1 MLELANISKKYK
13 GKTVLSS
20 VSFTVPDG
28 AVTGFLGPNG
38 SGKSTTMRIACGLD
52 RADTGTA
59 LFDGMPFGSL
69 VRPSSVVGTLL
80 DASWFH
86 PGRTARASLNV
97 IAAAQGLPS
106 SRVDECLEHVGLDQV
121 GHKRVGTFSLGMRQR
136 LGLAAALLGDP
147 QHVLLDEPVNGLDPE
162 GMRWVRELVRD
173 LADSGKA
180 VLVSSHLLSEM
191 QMMADRLVVIG
202 EGQLVVEQDMESF
215 LAGAAAFRV
224 KVPAASVSILESALN
239 RDRVSYTCDGNGF
252 LITSMSS
259 SEDVACYCQ
268 HVGVMPTMLAEESR
282 SLEEAFFT
290 ATDNLVT
297 YRAR

>member
-1 MLELANISKKYK
+1 MLEITDLTKSFK
-13 GKTVLSS
+13 GKPVLSS
-20 VSFTVPDG
+20 LSFTVPDG

-52 RADTGTA
+52 RASAGTA
-59 LFDGMPFGSL
+59 LFDGVPFASL
-69 VRPSSVVGTLL
+69 TDPAAVVGTLL

-86 PGRTARASLNV
+86 PGRSASKTLAM
-97 IAAAQGLPS
+97 IAAAQGLPRV
-106 SRVDECLEHVGLDQV
+106 RVDECLDRVGLSQV
-121 GHKRVGTFSLGMRQR
+121 AHKRVGTFSLGMRQR
-136 LGLAAALLGDP
+136 LGLAASLLGDP

-173 LADSGKA
+173 LAASGKA

-215 LAGAAAFRV
+215 VSSAAAFRV
-224 KVPAASVSILESALN
+224 KVPAASVSDFEAALN
-239 RDRVSYTCDGNGF
+239 RDHVAYTCDGNGF
-252 LITSMSS
+252 LITSMADA
-259 SEDVACYCQ
+259 EDVAQYCH
-268 HVGVMPTMLAEESR
+268 HVGVIPTMLAQEAS
-282 SLEEAFFT
+282 SLEDAFFN

-297 YRAR
+297 YRAH